1 MAKKDFMTTLKR
13 VVKDKQLENLEKY
26 LVIDVNG
33 GYELYG
39 EYFITPEN
47 SRFTVTK
54 RRTATVEQFNT
65 LRHAVAWASLDKRGS
80 YNDASRIILLDL
92 LLESASVDLQI
103 HQNMY
108 RKASDI
114 EKKLIYSAKI
124 QEDKLKK
131 SQVTAELNT
140 YIANAKNWQY
150 RQFKEAAK

>member
-1 MAKKDFMTTLKR
+1 MTTLKR

-26 LVIDVNG
+26 LVIDVKG

-39 EYFITPEN
+39 EYFIEQDSNTY
-47 SRFTVTK
+47 TVSK
-54 RRTATVEQFNT
+54 KGTATVEKFNV
-65 LRHAVAWASLDKRGS
+65 LRHAVTWASMDKRGS
-80 YNDASRIILLDL
+80 YTDAARVILLDR
-92 LLESASVDLQI
+92 LLEGATVDLQI

-140 YIANAKNWQY
+140 YITNAKNWQY

>member
-1 MAKKDFMTTLKR
+1 MTTLKR

-39 EYFITPEN
+39 EYFINPEN
-47 SRFTVTK
+47 NRFTVTK
-54 RRTATVEQFNT
+54 QGTATVEKFNV
-65 LRHAVAWASLDKRGS
+65 LRHAVTWASLDKRGS
-80 YNDASRIILLDL
+80 FTDAARIILLDK
-92 LLESASVDLQI
+92 LLEGASVDLQI

-140 YIANAKNWQY
+140 YITNAKNWQY

>member
-1 MAKKDFMTTLKR
+1 MTTLKK

-26 LVIDVNG
+26 LVIDVKG

-39 EYFITPEN
+39 EYFIEQANDTY
-47 SRFTVTK
+47 TVTK
-54 RRTATVEQFNT
+54 KGTSTVEKFNV
-65 LRHAVAWASLDKRGS
+65 LRHAVTWASMEKRGS
-80 YNDASRIILLDL
+80 YTDAARVILLDR
-92 LLESASVDLQI
+92 LLEGATVDLQI

-140 YIANAKNWQY
+140 YITNAKNWQY

>member
-1 MAKKDFMTTLKR
+1 MAKKDFISSLKK

-26 LVIDVNG
+26 LVINVND

-39 EYFITPEN
+39 EYFIKPEFGN
-47 SRFTVTK
+47 FTVSK
-54 RRTATVEQFNT
+54 IGTATSQKFNV

-80 YNDASRIILLDL
+80 YTDATRIVLLDQ
-92 LLESASVDLQI
+92 LLEGASVDLQI

-108 RKASDI
+108 RKASDV

-131 SQVTAELNT
+131 SQVMAELNT
-140 YIANAKNWQY
+140 YITTAKNWQY

>member
-1 MAKKDFMTTLKR
+1 MAKKDFINTLKR
-13 VVKDKQLENLEKY
+13 VVKDKQLETLEQY
-26 LVIDVNG
+26 LVFNVNG

-39 EYFITPEN
+39 EYFIEQDG
-47 SRFTVTK
+47 SRYTISK
-54 RRTATVEQFNT
+54 KGTATVECFNT

-80 YNDASRIILLDL
+80 YPAANRLVLLDQ
-92 LLESASVDLQI
+92 LLEGASVDLQI

-131 SQVTAELNT
+131 SQVSAELNT
-140 YIANAKNWQY
+140 YITNAKNWQY
-150 RQFKEAAK
+150 RQFKEASK

>member
-1 MAKKDFMTTLKR
+1 MAKKDFITTLKK

-26 LVIDVNG
+26 LVIDIDG

-39 EYFITPEN
+39 EYFIKPEQN
-47 SRFTVTK
+47 TFTASK
-54 RRTATVEQFNT
+54 KGTATSQKFNV

-80 YNDASRIILLDL
+80 YTDATRVVLLDQ
-92 LLESASVDLQI
+92 LLEGAAVDLQI

-140 YIANAKNWQY
+140 YIENAKNWQY

>member
-1 MAKKDFMTTLKR
+1 MAKKDFISTLKR
-13 VVKDKQLENLEKY
+13 VVKDKQLENLEQY
-26 LVIDVNG
+26 LVFDVNG

-39 EYFITPEN
+39 EYFIEPVGNGYNVSKKGTATTEQ
-47 SRFTVTK
+47 FTV
-54 RRTATVEQFNT
+54 

-80 YNDASRIILLDL
+80 YTDANRMILLDQ
-92 LLESASVDLQI
+92 LLEGASVDLQI

-108 RKASDI
+108 RKASDV

-131 SQVTAELNT
+131 TQVTAELNT
-140 YIANAKNWQY
+140 YITNAKNWQY

>member
-1 MAKKDFMTTLKR
+1 MAKKDFMSTLKR

-47 SRFTVTK
+47 NRFTVTK
-54 RRTATVEQFNT
+54 QGTATVEKFNV
-65 LRHAVAWASLDKRGS
+65 LRHAVTWASLDKRGS
-80 YNDASRIILLDL
+80 FTDAARIILLDK
-92 LLESASVDLQI
+92 LLEGASVDLQI

-140 YIANAKNWQY
+140 YITNAKNWQY

>member
-1 MAKKDFMTTLKR
+1 MAKKDFINTLKR
-13 VVKDKQLENLEKY
+13 VVKDKQLENLEQY
-26 LVIDVNG
+26 LVFDING

-39 EYFITPEN
+39 EYFIETSDN
-47 SRFTVTK
+47 RYTISKRGTSTTK
-54 RRTATVEQFNT
+54 TFNVM
-65 LRHAVAWASLDKRGS
+65 RHAVTWASLDKRGS
-80 YNDASRIILLDL
+80 YTDANRIVLLDQ
-92 LLESASVDLQI
+92 LLEGASVDLQI

-108 RKASDI
+108 RKAVDV

-140 YIANAKNWQY
+140 YITNAKNWQY

>member
-1 MAKKDFMTTLKR
+1 MAKKDFITTLKR

-26 LVIDVNG
+26 LVINIDG

-39 EYFITPEN
+39 EYFIKQN
-47 SRFTVTK
+47 HNRYTVSKTG
-54 RRTATVEQFNT
+54 TATAVDFNI

-80 YNDASRIILLDL
+80 YTDANRMILLDQ
-92 LLESASVDLQI
+92 LLEGASVDLQI

-108 RKASDI
+108 RKASDV

-131 SQVTAELNT
+131 TQVTAELNT
-140 YIANAKNWQY
+140 YITNAKNWQY

>member
-1 MAKKDFMTTLKR
+1 MAKKDFISTLKR
-13 VVKDKQLENLEKY
+13 VVKDRQLENLEQY
-26 LVIDVNG
+26 LVFDVNG

-39 EYFITPEN
+39 EYFIKPSN
-47 SRFTVTK
+47 NRYTVSK
-54 RRTATVEQFNT
+54 MGTATSVQFNI

-80 YNDASRIILLDL
+80 YTDANRMILLDQ
-92 LLESASVDLQI
+92 LLEGASVDLQI

-108 RKASDI
+108 RKASDV

-131 SQVTAELNT
+131 TQVTAELNT
-140 YIANAKNWQY
+140 YITNAKNWQY